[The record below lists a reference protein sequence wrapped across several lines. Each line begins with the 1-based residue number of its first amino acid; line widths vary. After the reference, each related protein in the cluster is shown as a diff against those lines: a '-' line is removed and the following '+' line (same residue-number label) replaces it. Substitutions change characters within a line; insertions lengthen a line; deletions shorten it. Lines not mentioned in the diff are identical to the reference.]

1 MIMLIVIILFL
12 ILKTQNYMSMQ
23 SLCQQKTMKYCQNFL
38 AKDFQVQYKTQQK
51 NIDIFW
57 D

>member
-1 MIMLIVIILFL
+1 MLIVITLFL

-23 SLCQQKTMKYCQNFL
+23 SLCQQKTMKYFL